1 VVGVVDSVEVAVVV
15 AVVTTMAITR
25 VVMAMVMVHLQ
36 LMVVVM
42 ITLGMDREDM
52 TILDMEVV
60 MITLEVTIRVDML
73 PMVME
78 IMESSRT
85 SEGRA
90 RHHVAGE
97 EGGEQLHINTS
108 VGCLL

>member
-1 VVGVVDSVEVAVVV
+1 MGE
-15 AVVTTMAITR
+15 VTTMAITR
-25 VVMAMVMVHLQ
+25 EMVMAMVMVHLP

-42 ITLGMDREDM
+42 ITLGMDREGM
-52 TILDMEVV
+52 TTLDMEVV
-60 MITLEVTIRVDML
+60 MITPEVTIRVDML

-78 IMESSRT
+78 IMVSSRI

-97 EGGEQLHINTS
+97 EAGEQLHINTC
-108 VGCLL
+108 VGCLCDIP